1 MGTQLTKP
9 LTQRIADAGGLVSL
23 TAYEEAGGYMA
34 ARRAVTEM
42 TPAQVCDLVKDANL
56 RGRGGAGFPTGV
68 KWGFVPPPEKRTL
81 GPVYLVCNGDE
92 MEPGTFKDRYLLEND
107 PHLLVEGMII
117 ASFGIG
123 ADYAY
128 VFLRGEYHEPYRQL
142 SQAIADATQ
151 RGYLGERVFGTEF
164 SLNLS
169 IHRSG
174 GRYICGEETALLN
187 ALEGKRAQP
196 RTKPPFPPASGAWGR
211 PTIVNNV
218 ETLCNVPAIVRNGA
232 TWFQELGAGEDAGT
246 KLYGV
251 SGRVNKP
258 GLWELPIGTTI
269 REIIEVYAG
278 GMQRGYKLRG
288 ILPGGAST
296 DFLTTEH
303 LDLPMEY
310 GTIQAAGSRM
320 GTGTMILMDDSV
332 CPVAISRNLQHF
344 FAQESCGFCT
354 PCREGLPWLE
364 QLLADIE
371 AGRGEPGDLELL
383 AKNAEFIGAPGNTF
397 CLHATGA
404 IEPLAS
410 ALKYF
415 REDFEAH
422 IEQGACPYQ
431 HQHIEKEVAE
441 A

>member
-1 MGTQLTKP
+1 MSERP
-9 LTQRIADAGGLVSL
+9 LTERVERVGGHVDLAAYTDAGGY
-23 TAYEEAGGYMA
+23 AA

-42 TPAQVCDLVKDANL
+42 TPDAVRQLVTEANL

-68 KWGFVPPPEKRTL
+68 KWGFVPSAGDRTP
-81 GPVYLVCNGDE
+81 GHTYLVCNADE
-92 MEPGTFKDRYLLEND
+92 MEPGTFKDRYLLEKD

-117 ASFGIG
+117 GAYAIG
-123 ADYAY
+123 ADKAY
-128 VFLRGEYHEPYRQL
+128 VFMRGEYHDAFRAL
-142 SQAIADATQ
+142 DAAIKAAAQA
-151 RGYLGERVFGTEF
+151 GYLGASVFGSGF
-164 SLNLS
+164 ALDLS

-218 ETLCNVPAIVRNGA
+218 ETLCNVPGIVRHGGE
-232 TWFQELGAGEDAGT
+232 WFQDLGIGEDAGT
-246 KLYGV
+246 KLFGV
-251 SGRVNKP
+251 SGRGNNP

-269 REIIEVYAG
+269 REIIEVHAG
-278 GMQRGYKLRG
+278 GMQDGYKLRG

-296 DFLTTEH
+296 DFLTDDH
-303 LDLPMEY
+303 LDLAMDY
-310 GTIQAAGSRM
+310 GTIAQAGSRM

-332 CPVAISRNLQHF
+332 CPVAMSANLQHF

-354 PCREGLPWLE
+354 PCREGLPWVE
-364 QLLADIE
+364 ELLKDIE
-371 AGRGEPGDLELL
+371 AGRGQPGDLELL
-383 AKNAEFIGAPGNTF
+383 DKNAAYIGAPGNTF

-404 IEPLAS
+404 IEPLSS

-422 IEQGACPYQ
+422 IREGACPWN
-431 HQHIEKEVAE
+431 HEHRGA